1 MPDDEQHPKRDQA
14 DKPEEKA
21 ADKRQETEKK
31 DEGDKFR
38 PDAIAARIEA
48 IGEEDEADRIA
59 RQEEQK
65 LLERKKGK
73 KGGGKKGLESAASKR
88 LAKIGE
94 AKVKRPGALG
104 TADVTPDADPL
115 LERLARAGKWI
126 REHRQTFGGLV
137 AIGLL
142 GAGGLF
148 GWYYWQGKHEAE
160 ASAMLAQAIAD
171 GHGRV
176 SDKDDDD
183 DGTSKREG
191 MYPTFKSASDRT
203 AAALAKYRDVEAKYP
218 GTGAAILARL
228 SEGGLLLDT
237 GDAKGALAAYGDVK
251 ASPLAQA
258 DVEVR
263 GRAIEGTGFADELL
277 ARTDAGNKDKHL
289 DEALSAYKDLEAL
302 DMKGFKELGQYH
314 EARVQQAKGDKAKA
328 IELLKGVHEKVS
340 DVGETHPFSY
350 LEFVVEDRLREL
362 DPTALPAKSAMPRG
376 PAGGAGAGPDGID
389 TSDPKIQELLKKF
402 QEQMQQ
408 SGGGT
413 PAIPGGGGGGGGT
426 PGAPGMPPPLP
437 PPSPPK

>member
-1 MPDDEQHPKRDQA
+1 MPDDEQHPKRDEAAKPEDKAADKSA
-14 DKPEEKA
+14 DKPEE
-21 ADKRQETEKK
+21 QEG
-31 DEGDKFR
+31 GDKFR
-38 PDAIAARIEA
+38 PEAIAARMDA

-73 KGGGKKGLESAASKR
+73 KGGKKGLESAASKR

-94 AKVKRPGALG
+94 TSVKRPTALG
-104 TADVTPDADPL
+104 TSDVSPDADPL
-115 LERLARAGKWI
+115 LERAARAGKWI

-142 GAGGLF
+142 GAGGLL
-148 GWYYWQGKHEAE
+148 GWFYWQGKHQAD

-171 GHGRV
+171 EHGRV
-176 SDKDDDD
+176 SDKADDDD
-183 DGTSKREG
+183 DTASTKHEG

-228 SEGGLLLDT
+228 SEGGLLLDS

-263 GRAIEGTGFADELL
+263 GRAIEGTGFADEML
-277 ARTDAGNKDKHL
+277 ARTDAENRDKHL
-289 DEALSAYKDLEAL
+289 DEALSAYKDLEAV

-328 IELLKGVHEKVS
+328 IELLKGVHEKVA
-340 DVGETHPFSY
+340 DLGETHPFSY

-362 DPTALPAKSAMPRG
+362 DPTALPPKSAMPRG
-376 PAGGAGAGPDGID
+376 PAGGGAGGGAGAGPGGID
-389 TSDPKIQELLKKF
+389 TSDPKIQELLKKL
-402 QEQMQQ
+402 QQQMQQ
-408 SGGGT
+408 GGG
-413 PAIPGGGGGGGGT
+413 A
-426 PGAPGMPPPLP
+426 PGAPGAPGLP
-437 PPSPPK
+437 PPPPGPPK

>member
-1 MPDDEQHPKRDQA
+1 MPDDEQHPKRDEAEKPEEAAA
-14 DKPEEKA
+14 DKPEA
-21 ADKRQETEKK
+21 AE
-31 DEGDKFR
+31 EGDKFR

-65 LLERKKGK
+65 LLERKKGARK
-73 KGGGKKGLESAASKR
+73 GGGGKKGLESAASKR

-126 REHRQTFGGLV
+126 QEHRQTFGGLV

-148 GWYYWQGKHEAE
+148 GWFYWQGKHQAD

-171 GHGRV
+171 EKGRV

-183 DGTSKREG
+183 DDTAATQQG

-228 SEGGLLLDT
+228 SEGGLLLDS
-237 GDAKGALAAYGDVK
+237 GDAKGALGAYSDVK
-251 ASPLAQA
+251 TSPLAQA

-263 GRAIEGTGFADELL
+263 GRAIEGIGFADELL
-277 ARTDAGNKDKHL
+277 ARTDEGNKDKHL
-289 DEALSAYKDLEAL
+289 DEALAAYKDLEAV

-328 IELLKGVHEKVS
+328 IELLKAVHEKVA
-340 DVGETHPFSY
+340 DLGETHPFSY

-362 DPTALPAKSAMPRG
+362 DPTALPPKSAAPHG
-376 PAGGAGAGPDGID
+376 PPGGAGAGAGPGGLD
-389 TSDPKIQELLKKF
+389 TSDPKIQELLKKL
-402 QEQMQQ
+402 QLQMQQ
-408 SGGGT
+408 GGG
-413 PAIPGGGGGGGGT
+413 A
-426 PGAPGMPPPLP
+426 PGAPGAPGLPPGLPPP

>member
-1 MPDDEQHPKRDQA
+1 MPDDEQHPKRDEA
-14 DKPEEKA
+14 EKPEEKA
-21 ADKRQETEKK
+21 AAEPEAKE
-31 DEGDKFR
+31 EGDKFR
-38 PDAIAARIEA
+38 PEAIAARIEA
-48 IGEEDEADRIA
+48 LGEEDEADRIA

-73 KGGGKKGLESAASKR
+73 KGGKKGLESAASKR

-94 AKVKRPGALG
+94 TKVKRPGALG
-104 TADVTPDADPL
+104 AADVSPEADPL
-115 LERLARAGKWI
+115 LERAARAGKWI
-126 REHRQTFGGLV
+126 REHRQTFGALV

-142 GAGGLF
+142 GSGGLF
-148 GWYYWQGKHEAE
+148 GWFYWQGKHQAE

-171 GHGRV
+171 EHGRV
-176 SDKDDDD
+176 NDKDDDD
-183 DGTSKREG
+183 DDTAAKHEG

-203 AAALAKYRDVEAKYP
+203 AAALAKYRDVESKYP

-237 GDAKGALAAYGDVK
+237 GDAKGALAAYADVK

-277 ARTDAGNKDKHL
+277 ANSDAGNKDKHL
-289 DEALSAYKDLEAL
+289 DEALAAYKDLETV

-328 IELLKGVHEKVS
+328 IELLKAVHEKVS
-340 DVGETHPFSY
+340 DLGETHPFAY

-362 DPTALPAKSAMPRG
+362 DPTALPPKAAMPHG
-376 PAGGAGAGPDGID
+376 PPGGAGAGAGPNGID
-389 TSDPKIQELLKKF
+389 TSDPKIQELLKKL

-408 SGGGT
+408 GGG
-413 PAIPGGGGGGGGT
+413 A
-426 PGAPGMPPPLP
+426 PGAPGAPGLPPGLP
-437 PPSPPK
+437 PPPPGAPK

>member
-1 MPDDEQHPKRDQA
+1 MPDDEQHPKRDEAEKPEGTAA
-14 DKPEEKA
+14 DKPEDSKEG
-21 ADKRQETEKK
+21 
-31 DEGDKFR
+31 GDKFR
-38 PDAIAARIEA
+38 PEAIAARMDA

-73 KGGGKKGLESAASKR
+73 KGKKGLESAASKR

-104 TADVTPDADPL
+104 DADVTPDADPL
-115 LERLARAGKWI
+115 LERIARAGKWI

-148 GWYYWQGKHEAE
+148 GWFYWQGKHEAD

-171 GHGRV
+171 EHGRV

-183 DGTSKREG
+183 DDTAKHEG

-237 GDAKGALAAYGDVK
+237 GDAKGALTAYSDVK
-251 ASPLAQA
+251 TSPLAQA

-263 GRAIEGTGFADELL
+263 GRAVEGTGFADELL

-289 DEALSAYKDLEAL
+289 DEALAAYKDLEAI

-328 IELLKGVHEKVS
+328 IELLKAVHEKVS
-340 DVGETHPFSY
+340 DLGETHPFSY
-350 LEFVVEDRLREL
+350 LEFVVDDRLREL
-362 DPTALPAKSAMPRG
+362 DPTALPPKTAMPRG
-376 PAGGAGAGPDGID
+376 PAGGAGAGAGPGGMD
-389 TSDPKIQELLKKF
+389 TSDPKIQELLRKL
-402 QEQMQQ
+402 QLQMQQ
-408 SGGGT
+408 GGG
-413 PAIPGGGGGGGGT
+413 A
-426 PGAPGMPPPLP
+426 PGAPGAPGLPPGLPPP

>member
-1 MPDDEQHPKRDQA
+1 MPDDEQQPKRDEGAGKPEENAAA
-14 DKPEEKA
+14 DKPEAKE
-21 ADKRQETEKK
+21 
-31 DEGDKFR
+31 EGADKFR
-38 PDAIAARIEA
+38 PEAIAARIDA

-73 KGGGKKGLESAASKR
+73 KGSKKGLESAASKR

-104 TADVTPDADPL
+104 DADVTPDADPL
-115 LERLARAGKWI
+115 LERAARASKWI

-148 GWYYWQGKHEAE
+148 GWMYWQGKHQAE
-160 ASAMLAQAIAD
+160 ASALLAQAIAD
-171 GHGRV
+171 EHGRV

-183 DGTSKREG
+183 EDTTKQG

-203 AAALAKYRDVEAKYP
+203 QAALAKYRDVESKYP
-218 GTGAAILARL
+218 GTGAAILSRL

-258 DVEVR
+258 DIEVR

-277 ARTDAGNKDKHL
+277 ARTDDANKDKHL
-289 DEALSAYKDLEAL
+289 DDALAAYKDLEGL

-328 IELLKGVHEKVS
+328 IELLKAVHEKVS
-340 DVGETHPFSY
+340 DLGETHPFSY

-362 DPTALPAKSAMPRG
+362 DPSALPPKSATPHG
-376 PAGGAGAGPDGID
+376 PPGAGAGAGPGGMD
-389 TSDPKIQELLKKF
+389 TSDPKIQELLKKL
-402 QEQMQQ
+402 QQQMQQ
-408 SGGGT
+408 QGG
-413 PAIPGGGGGGGGT
+413 A
-426 PGAPGMPPPLP
+426 PGAPGAPGLPPP

>member
-1 MPDDEQHPKRDQA
+1 MPDDEQHPKRDEAEKPGVPAETAA
-14 DKPEEKA
+14 DKPEAKE
-21 ADKRQETEKK
+21 
-31 DEGDKFR
+31 EGDKFR
-38 PDAIAARIEA
+38 PEAIAARIEA

-73 KGGGKKGLESAASKR
+73 KGGKKGLESAASKR

-115 LERLARAGKWI
+115 LERLSRAGKWI
-126 REHRQTFGGLV
+126 QEHRQTFGGLV

-148 GWYYWQGKHEAE
+148 GWFYWQGKHQAD

-171 GHGRV
+171 EKGRV

-183 DGTSKREG
+183 EEDTTSKHQG
-191 MYPTFKSASDRT
+191 MYPTFKSANDRT

-228 SEGGLLLDT
+228 SEGGLLLDS

-251 ASPLAQA
+251 GSPLAQA

-263 GRAIEGTGFADELL
+263 GRAIEGIGFADELL
-277 ARTDAGNKDKHL
+277 AKSDEGNKDKHL
-289 DEALSAYKDLEAL
+289 DEALAAYKDLESV

-328 IELLKGVHEKVS
+328 IELLKAVHEKVS
-340 DVGETHPFSY
+340 DLGETHPFSY

-362 DPTALPAKSAMPRG
+362 DPTALPPKSAAPHG
-376 PAGGAGAGPDGID
+376 PPGGAGAGAGPGGLD
-389 TSDPKIQELLKKF
+389 TSDPKIQELLKKL
-402 QEQMQQ
+402 QMQMQQ
-408 SGGGT
+408 GGG
-413 PAIPGGGGGGGGT
+413 A
-426 PGAPGMPPPLP
+426 PGAPGAPGLPPGLPPP

>member
-1 MPDDEQHPKRDQA
+1 MPDDEQQPKRDEAEKPAEAAA
-14 DKPEEKA
+14 DKPEPKE
-21 ADKRQETEKK
+21 
-31 DEGDKFR
+31 EGDKFR
-38 PDAIAARIEA
+38 PEAIAARIEA

-73 KGGGKKGLESAASKR
+73 KGGKKGLESAASKR

-94 AKVKRPGALG
+94 AKVKRPGALDA
-104 TADVTPDADPL
+104 ADVTPDADPL
-115 LERLARAGKWI
+115 LERAARAGKWI
-126 REHRQTFGGLV
+126 QEHRQTFGGLV

-148 GWYYWQGKHEAE
+148 GWIYWQGKHQAE
-160 ASAMLAQAIAD
+160 ASALLAQAMAD
-171 GHGRV
+171 EHGRV

-183 DGTSKREG
+183 DDTSAKHEG
-191 MYPTFKSASDRT
+191 MYPTFKSATDRT
-203 AAALAKYRDVEAKYP
+203 QAALAKYRDVESKFP

-277 ARTDAGNKDKHL
+277 ARSDEANKDKHL
-289 DEALSAYKDLEAL
+289 DDALAAYKALEAI
-302 DMKGFKELGQYH
+302 DVKGFKELGQYH

-328 IELLKGVHEKVS
+328 IELLKAVHEKVS
-340 DVGETHPFSY
+340 DTTGETHPFSY

-362 DPTALPAKSAMPRG
+362 DPTALPPKSAMPHG
-376 PAGGAGAGPDGID
+376 PPGAGAGAGAGPGGLD
-389 TSDPKIQELLKKF
+389 TSDPKIQELLKKL
-402 QEQMQQ
+402 QQQMQ
-408 SGGGT
+408 SGGG
-413 PAIPGGGGGGGGT
+413 A
-426 PGAPGMPPPLP
+426 PGAPGAPGLP
-437 PPSPPK
+437 PPPPGAPK

>member
-1 MPDDEQHPKRDQA
+1 MPDDEQQPKRDEAEAQ
-14 DKPEEKA
+14 KA
-21 ADKRQETEKK
+21 ADQPEQKE
-31 DEGDKFR
+31 EGDKFR
-38 PDAIAARIEA
+38 PEAIAARIEA

-73 KGGGKKGLESAASKR
+73 KGGKKGLESAASKR

-104 TADVTPDADPL
+104 TADVTSDADPL
-115 LERLARAGKWI
+115 LERAARAGKWI
-126 REHRQTFGGLV
+126 QEHRQTFGALV
-137 AIGLL
+137 AVGLL

-148 GWYYWQGKHEAE
+148 GWMYWQGKHQAE

-171 GHGRV
+171 EHGRV
-176 SDKDDDD
+176 SDKDDDEED
-183 DGTSKREG
+183 TSKHQG

-203 AAALAKYRDVEAKYP
+203 AAALTKYRDVEAKYP

-228 SEGGLLLDT
+228 SEGGLLLDQ
-237 GDAKGALAAYGDVK
+237 GDAKGALAAYSDVK

-263 GRAIEGTGFADELL
+263 GRAVEGTGFADELL
-277 ARTDAGNKDKHL
+277 ATTDAGNKDKHL
-289 DEALSAYKDLEAL
+289 DDALAAYKELEAI

-328 IELLKGVHEKVS
+328 IELLKAVHEKVS
-340 DVGETHPFSY
+340 DLGETHPFSY

-362 DPTALPAKSAMPRG
+362 DPSALPPKSAMPHG
-376 PAGGAGAGPDGID
+376 PPGGAGGAGGAGPGGLD
-389 TSDPKIQELLKKF
+389 TSDPKIQELLKKL
-402 QEQMQQ
+402 QQQMQQ
-408 SGGGT
+408 GGGA
-413 PAIPGGGGGGGGT
+413 P
-426 PGAPGMPPPLP
+426 PGAPGAPGTPPP
-437 PPSPPK
+437 PPSPPQ

>member
-1 MPDDEQHPKRDQA
+1 MPDDEQHPKRDEAEKPEEAAA
-14 DKPEEKA
+14 DKPEAKE
-21 ADKRQETEKK
+21 
-31 DEGDKFR
+31 EGDKFR

-48 IGEEDEADRIA
+48 IGEEEEVDRIA

-73 KGGGKKGLESAASKR
+73 KGGKKGLASAASKR
-88 LAKIGE
+88 LEKIGE
-94 AKVKRPGALG
+94 IKVKRPGALG
-104 TADVTPDADPL
+104 DADVTPDADPL
-115 LERLARAGKWI
+115 LERAARAGKWI
-126 REHRQTFGGLV
+126 QEHRQTFGGLV

-142 GAGGLF
+142 GVGGLF
-148 GWYYWQGKHEAE
+148 GWFYWQGKHQAD

-171 GHGRV
+171 EKGRV

-183 DGTSKREG
+183 DTPATNKQG

-228 SEGGLLLDT
+228 SEGGLLLDS
-237 GDAKGALAAYGDVK
+237 GDAKGALGAYGDVK

-263 GRAIEGTGFADELL
+263 GRAIEGIGFADELL
-277 ARTDAGNKDKHL
+277 ARTDEGNKDKHL
-289 DEALSAYKDLEAL
+289 DEALAAYKDLEAV

-328 IELLKGVHEKVS
+328 IELLKAVHDKVS

-362 DPTALPAKSAMPRG
+362 DPTALPPKTSMPHG
-376 PAGGAGAGPDGID
+376 PPGGAGAGAGAGGVD
-389 TSDPKIQELLKKF
+389 TSDPKIQELLKKL
-402 QEQMQQ
+402 QLQMQQ
-408 SGGGT
+408 GGG
-413 PAIPGGGGGGGGT
+413 A
-426 PGAPGMPPPLP
+426 PGAPGAPGLPPGLPPP

>member
-1 MPDDEQHPKRDQA
+1 MPDDEQHPKRDEGE
-14 DKPEEKA
+14 KPEEKA
-21 ADKRQETEKK
+21 ADKPEEQEAGDK
-31 DEGDKFR
+31 DKFR
-38 PDAIAARIEA
+38 PDAIAARMDA
-48 IGEEDEADRIA
+48 IGEEDEVERIA

-73 KGGGKKGLESAASKR
+73 KGGKKGLESAASKR

-115 LERLARAGKWI
+115 LERLSRAGKWI
-126 REHRQTFGGLV
+126 QEHRQTFAGLV

-148 GWYYWQGKHEAE
+148 GWFYWQGKHQAE
-160 ASAMLAQAIAD
+160 ASALLAQAMAD
-171 GHGRV
+171 EKGRV
-176 SDKDDDD
+176 NDKDDDD
-183 DGTSKREG
+183 DTTTNQG

-203 AAALAKYRDVEAKYP
+203 AAALAKYRDVMAKYP

-228 SEGGLLLDT
+228 SEGGLLLDS
-237 GDAKGALAAYGDVK
+237 GDAKGALGAYTDVK

-263 GRAIEGTGFADELL
+263 GRAMEGIGFADELL

-289 DEALSAYKDLEAL
+289 DEALAAYKDLEGL

-328 IELLKGVHEKVS
+328 IELLKAVHDKVS
-340 DVGETHPFSY
+340 DLGETHPFSY

-362 DPTALPAKSAMPRG
+362 DPAALPPKSATPHG
-376 PAGGAGAGPDGID
+376 PPAGAGAGAGPDGLD
-389 TSDPKIQELLKKF
+389 TSDPKIQELLKKL
-402 QEQMQQ
+402 QQQMQQ
-408 SGGGT
+408 
-413 PAIPGGGGGGGGT
+413 GGGGP
-426 PGAPGMPPPLP
+426 PGAPGAPGLPPGLP
-437 PPSPPK
+437 PPPPGTPK

>member
-1 MPDDEQHPKRDQA
+1 MPDDEQHPKSDEAEKPAEAAA
-14 DKPEEKA
+14 DKPEPEA
-21 ADKRQETEKK
+21 TE
-31 DEGDKFR
+31 EGDKFR
-38 PDAIAARIEA
+38 PEAIAARIEA

-73 KGGGKKGLESAASKR
+73 KGGKKGLESAASKR

-94 AKVKRPGALG
+94 TKVKRPGALG
-104 TADVTPDADPL
+104 EAAVTPDADPL
-115 LERLARAGKWI
+115 LERAARAGKWI
-126 REHRQTFGGLV
+126 QEHRQTFGGLV

-148 GWYYWQGKHEAE
+148 GWFYWQGKHQAD
-160 ASAMLAQAIAD
+160 ASAMLAQGIAD
-171 GHGRV
+171 EHGRI

-183 DGTSKREG
+183 DEDTTAKHQG
-191 MYPTFKSASDRT
+191 MYPTFKSTSDRT

-228 SEGGLLLDT
+228 SEGGLLLDS

-251 ASPLAQA
+251 GSPLAQA

-263 GRAIEGTGFADELL
+263 GRAIEGIGFADELL
-277 ARTDAGNKDKHL
+277 AKTDEGNKDKHL
-289 DEALSAYKDLEAL
+289 DEALAAYKDLESV

-328 IELLKGVHEKVS
+328 IELLKAVHEKVS
-340 DVGETHPFSY
+340 DLGETHPFSY

-362 DPTALPAKSAMPRG
+362 DPTALPPKSSMPHG
-376 PAGGAGAGPDGID
+376 PPGGGAGAGPGGMD
-389 TSDPKIQELLKKF
+389 TSDPKIQELLKKL
-402 QEQMQQ
+402 QLQMQQ
-408 SGGGT
+408 GGG
-413 PAIPGGGGGGGGT
+413 A
-426 PGAPGMPPPLP
+426 PGAPGAPGLPPGLPPP

>member
-1 MPDDEQHPKRDQA
+1 MPDDEQQPKRDEA

-21 ADKRQETEKK
+21 ATEPEPKE
-31 DEGDKFR
+31 EGDKFR
-38 PDAIAARIEA
+38 PEAIAARVEA
-48 IGEEDEADRIA
+48 IGEEEEVDRIA

-65 LLERKKGK
+65 LLERRKGK
-73 KGGGKKGLESAASKR
+73 KGKKGLESAASKR

-115 LERLARAGKWI
+115 LERAARAGRWI
-126 REHRQTFGGLV
+126 QEHRQTFGALV

-148 GWYYWQGKHEAE
+148 GWVYWQGKHQAE

-171 GHGRV
+171 EHGRV
-176 SDKDDDD
+176 SDKDDDEED
-183 DGTSKREG
+183 TTKHEG

-203 AAALAKYRDVEAKYP
+203 AAALAKYRDVESKYP

-251 ASPLAQA
+251 GSPLAQA

-263 GRAIEGTGFADELL
+263 GRAIEGIGFADELL
-277 ARTDAGNKDKHL
+277 ARTDEANKDKHL
-289 DEALSAYKDLEAL
+289 DEALAAYKDLEAL

-328 IELLKGVHEKVS
+328 IELLKAVHEKVS
-340 DVGETHPFSY
+340 DTTGETHPFSY

-362 DPTALPAKSAMPRG
+362 DPTALPPKSAMRG
-376 PAGGAGAGPDGID
+376 PPGGGAGAGAGAGAGPGGLD
-389 TSDPKIQELLKKF
+389 TSDPKIQELLKKL
-402 QEQMQQ
+402 QQQMQQ
-408 SGGGT
+408 GGG
-413 PAIPGGGGGGGGT
+413 A
-426 PGAPGMPPPLP
+426 PGAPGLPPGLP
-437 PPSPPK
+437 PPPPGAPK